1 MWWSRSSLLEVE
13 ADLRRAEFE
22 REARAHRRPDLPPV
36 RRARH
41 GRPWRVAIGG
51 RLMRLGARLAALEAA
66 EHGPARISA
75 AR

>member
-13 ADLRRAEFE
+13 ADLRRAELE
-22 REARAHRRPDLPPV
+22 RAARAHRRQIGAPV

-66 EHGPARISA
+66 EQGPAHISA